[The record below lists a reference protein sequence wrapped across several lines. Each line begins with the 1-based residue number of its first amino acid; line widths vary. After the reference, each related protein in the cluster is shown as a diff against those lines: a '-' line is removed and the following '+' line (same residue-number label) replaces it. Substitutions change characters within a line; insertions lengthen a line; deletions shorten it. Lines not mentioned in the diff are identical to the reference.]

1 MKMTLPCMIRSFGGP
16 ESKQAY
22 DFVESDLVTAGTD
35 QEPYTIHANGI
46 PNGYRKINAS
56 PAG

>member
-1 MKMTLPCMIRSFGGP
+1 MIRSFGGP

-46 PNGYRKINAS
+46 PNGYRRINAS